1 MKHRRMLTR
10 LKALSLLAP
19 EAVILTP
26 VADSDVLVAHKNGTD
41 TDALGQ
47 FRKRHGPEDDSH
59 LLYAA
64 AQQFSQSLPVLVCD
78 INT

>member
-1 MKHRRMLTR
+1 MLTR

-41 TDALGQ
+41 TRQGRRAPQITQITHKKGS
-47 FRKRHGPEDDSH
+47 ENH
-59 LLYAA
+59 LFLS
-64 AQQFSQSLPVLVCD
+64 FSQ
-78 INT
+78 